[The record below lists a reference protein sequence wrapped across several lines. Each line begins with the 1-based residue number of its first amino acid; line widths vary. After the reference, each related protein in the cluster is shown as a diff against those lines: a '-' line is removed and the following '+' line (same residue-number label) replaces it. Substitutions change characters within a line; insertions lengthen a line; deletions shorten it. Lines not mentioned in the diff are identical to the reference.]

1 MSVSLPACVT
11 HKEHMSAI
19 EQATINLTADWL
31 VKHKPVVFTNRTKDQ
46 PLLADPFPIYQQ
58 VVRDNAAF
66 FKEVHG
72 YVPDP
77 NTKTGLAGVRSKVYT
92 DVWRDRV
99 ILAALRIFRARTEG
113 ASLDT
118 VPEVTYSQKPSCDG
132 RANKTIAQRGIMG
145 FEPAQARK
153 GYIYNPDRNPSLAMP
168 ADLPVDRETC
178 AALWDKEA
186 DLRNG
191 ALEKEYYTALTAYLA
206 ALNTASP
213 AASAG
218 KRKYMCTHCGVPKK
232 GHVCRKVTQPKKR
245 KASSARA
252 AVKRMRK

>member
-1 MSVSLPACVT
+1 MT
-11 HKEHMSAI
+11 AI
-19 EQATINLTADWL
+19 EATIQITVDWL
-31 VKHKPVVFTNRTKDQ
+31 LQHEPVVFTNRSKDQ
-46 PLLADPFPIYQQ
+46 PLMADPFPIYQQ
-58 VVRDNAAF
+58 VVRDNKAF
-66 FKEVHG
+66 FKEKHG
-72 YVPDP
+72 YVPLP
-77 NTKTGLAGVRSKVYT
+77 NTKTGLAGVRSTVYT
-92 DVWRDRV
+92 ETWRDHV
-99 ILAALRIFRARTEG
+99 ILPALRIFRARTEG

-118 VPEVTYSQKPSCDG
+118 VPEVAYSQKPSCDG

-153 GYIYNPDRNPSLAMP
+153 GYVYNPDRNPSLDMP
-168 ADLPVDRETC
+168 AELPVDRETC

-191 ALEKEYYTALTAYLA
+191 ALEKEHYTALKAYLA

-232 GHVCRKVTQPKKR
+232 GHVCSKVTQPKKR
-245 KASSARA
+245 KGSSARA

>member
-1 MSVSLPACVT
+1 M
-11 HKEHMSAI
+11 
-19 EQATINLTADWL
+19 
-31 VKHKPVVFTNRTKDQ
+31 
-46 PLLADPFPIYQQ
+46 
-58 VVRDNAAF
+58 VRDNPAF

-77 NTKTGLAGVRSKVYT
+77 NTKTALAGVRSKVYT
-92 DVWRDRV
+92 HVWRDHV
-99 ILAALRIFRARTEG
+99 ILPALRIFRARTEG

-118 VPEVTYSQKPSCDG
+118 VPEVVYSQKPSCDG

-153 GYIYNPDRNPSLAMP
+153 GYIYNPDRNPNLLDMP
-168 ADLPVDRETC
+168 ADLPVDREIC
-178 AALWDKEA
+178 AALWDKKA

-191 ALEKEYYTALTAYLA
+191 ALEKECYTALEAYLA
-206 ALNTASP
+206 ALTTASP

-218 KRKYMCTHCGVPKK
+218 KRKLYMCTHCGVPKK

-245 KASSARA
+245 KGSSARA

>member
-1 MSVSLPACVT
+1 MAHAHCRGGP
-11 HKEHMSAI
+11 
-19 EQATINLTADWL
+19 
-31 VKHKPVVFTNRTKDQ
+31 
-46 PLLADPFPIYQQ
+46 
-58 VVRDNAAF
+58 
-66 FKEVHG
+66 
-72 YVPDP
+72 
-77 NTKTGLAGVRSKVYT
+77 RSC
-92 DVWRDRV
+92 
-99 ILAALRIFRARTEG
+99 IL
-113 ASLDT
+113 S
-118 VPEVTYSQKPSCDG
+118 PSCDG

-145 FEPAQARK
+145 FEPAHQARK

-191 ALEKEYYTALTAYLA
+191 ALEKEYYTALEAYFA

-218 KRKYMCTHCGVPKK
+218 KRKYTCTHCGVPKK

-245 KASSARA
+245 KGSSARA

>member
-1 MSVSLPACVT
+1 M
-11 HKEHMSAI
+11 
-19 EQATINLTADWL
+19 
-31 VKHKPVVFTNRTKDQ
+31 
-46 PLLADPFPIYQQ
+46 
-58 VVRDNAAF
+58 
-66 FKEVHG
+66 
-72 YVPDP
+72 P
-77 NTKTGLAGVRSKVYT
+77 NTKTGLAGVRSTVYT
-92 DVWRDRV
+92 ETWRDHV
-99 ILAALRIFRARTEG
+99 ILPALRIFRARTEG

-118 VPEVTYSQKPSCDG
+118 VPEVTFSQKPSCDG

-168 ADLPVDRETC
+168 ADLPLDRETC
-178 AALWDKEA
+178 AALWDKE

-191 ALEKEYYTALTAYLA
+191 ALEKEYYTALEAYVEDLTTAP
-206 ALNTASP
+206 S

-245 KASSARA
+245 KGSSARA